1 MSHDGRL
8 AQPPV
13 TDYRAIIDALRRHGS
28 VHYPRTAVPV
38 EFAIWRR
45 RLRQVARLAEMRI
58 SVIRGVDYVL
68 IENLDYEV
76 SDEESRTLTDVT
88 EAHIFGGDLS
98 FDDAVR
104 A

>member
-1 MSHDGRL
+1 
-8 AQPPV
+8 
-13 TDYRAIIDALRRHGS
+13 
-28 VHYPRTAVPV
+28 
-38 EFAIWRR
+38 
-45 RLRQVARLAEMRI
+45 MRI

-76 SDEESRTLTDVT
+76 SDEESRTLTDVI
-88 EAHIFGGDLS
+88 EALILGGDLS